1 MKEVYRYLKLSVDEV
16 FKTLKTIDTSK
27 ATGADSIPAKILKAA
42 TGPCQAFLHH

>member
-27 ATGADSIPAKILKAA
+27 ATGADSIPAKILKVA